1 MKPRTTNLKER
12 LRATASSLPL
22 DAKRKP
28 TRRQGI
34 ESWYPYYAG
43 FTEEFASGV
52 IGELACDPSVCVM
65 DPWNGS
71 GTTTRV
77 AHALGHR
84 ALGFDLNPV
93 ASLVASAKIAHA
105 SDAQHVVGLAK
116 RISKVAPVD
125 VDDADPLRTWL
136 APSVVGQYRAI
147 ERTLLAEM
155 ATTASGESASAL
167 AGDFP
172 PLVSFLLLALVRTA
186 REFATVSQGT
196 NPTWIRPGDQ
206 RKRAI
211 RTLGARWT
219 SQVAAMAD
227 ELHEAQA
234 AESAKPWSGSIA
246 VADSRNLP
254 VDDDSVDLI
263 LTSPPYCTR
272 IDYIVSTSFELA
284 ALGLAEGSKEYQ
296 DLRRASMGT
305 PLARKGA
312 PPDVP
317 SGWPQSVAK
326 LLSAIRE
333 HPSKASRS
341 YYYKTFWQYF
351 HDALGSLQEFDRVM
365 HRGGAALLVVQT
377 SHYKD
382 LFVDLPGLYIDMAH
396 SVGLRGSVIG
406 EAPVRRAIAQI
417 HPHAAR
423 HRASADYREAVI
435 ALEKA
440 A

>member
-1 MKPRTTNLKER
+1 
-12 LRATASSLPL
+12 
-22 DAKRKP
+22 
-28 TRRQGI
+28 
-34 ESWYPYYAG
+34 
-43 FTEEFASGV
+43 
-52 IGELACDPSVCVM
+52 
-65 DPWNGS
+65 
-71 GTTTRV
+71 
-77 AHALGHR
+77 
-84 ALGFDLNPV
+84 
-93 ASLVASAKIAHA
+93 
-105 SDAQHVVGLAK
+105 VVGLAN
-116 RISKVAPVD
+116 RISKVAPFD
-125 VDDADPLRTWL
+125 VDDADPLRAWL
-136 APSVVGQYRAI
+136 APTVVGQYRAI

-155 ATTASGESASAL
+155 ATTASGESARAL
-167 AGDFP
+167 SGHFP
-172 PLVSFLLLALVRTA
+172 PLVSFLLLALIRTA
-186 REFATVSQGT
+186 REFATVTQGT
-196 NPTWIRPGDQ
+196 NPTWIRPGCQ

-234 AESAKPWSGSIA
+234 AEAAKPWSGSIA
-246 VADSRNLP
+246 VADSRSLP

-272 IDYIVSTSFELA
+272 IDYVVSTSFELA

-296 DLRRASMGT
+296 DLRRASMGA

-312 PPDVP
+312 RPEVP
-317 SGWPQSVAK
+317 SDWPPLVAK
-326 LLSAIRE
+326 LLSAIRA
-333 HPSKASRS
+333 HPSKASGS

-351 HDALGSLQEFDRVM
+351 CDALGSLKEFDRVLR
-365 HRGGAALLVVQT
+365 RGGAALLVVQT

-382 LFVDLPGLYIDMAH
+382 LFVDLPSLYIDMAH
-396 SVGLRGSVIG
+396 AVGFRGSVIG
-406 EAPVRRAIAQI
+406 QAHVRRAIAQI

>member
-1 MKPRTTNLKER
+1 MTPRTTNLTER

-28 TRRQGI
+28 TGPHGL

-43 FTEEFASGV
+43 FTEKFASGV
-52 IGELACDPSVCVM
+52 IGELACDRSLCVM

-84 ALGFDLNPV
+84 ALGFDMNPV

-116 RISKVAPVD
+116 RISTVAPVD
-125 VDDADPLRTWL
+125 VVKADPLRAWL

-155 ATTASGESASAL
+155 ATTASGDSASAL

-172 PLVSFLLLALVRTA
+172 PLVSFLLLALIRTA
-186 REFATVSQGT
+186 RDFATVSQGT
-196 NPTWIRPGDQ
+196 NPTWIRPGGQ

-211 RTLGARWT
+211 RTLGARWA

-227 ELHEAQA
+227 ELQEAQPTEA
-234 AESAKPWSGSIA
+234 ATPWSGSIA

-254 VDDDSVDLI
+254 IADDSVDLI

-272 IDYIVSTSFELA
+272 IDYVVSTSFELA
-284 ALGLAEGSKEYQ
+284 ALGLADGSEEYQ

-305 PLARKGA
+305 PLVRKGA
-312 PPDVP
+312 PQDVP
-317 SGWPQSVAK
+317 SAWPKSVAA
-326 LLSAIRE
+326 LLTAIRE
-333 HPSKASRS
+333 HSSKASSS

-351 HDALGSLQEFDRVM
+351 HDALGSLQEFERVM

-377 SHYKD
+377 SHYKE
-382 LFVDLPGLYIDMAH
+382 LLVDLPGLYIDMAH
-396 SVGLRGSVIG
+396 SVGLRGTVVG
-406 EAPVRRAIAQI
+406 EAPVRRAVAQI
-417 HPHAAR
+417 HPHASR
-423 HRASADYREAVI
+423 HRVSADYREAVI

-440 A
+440 V